1 MVARAPFSAVEAKD
15 NSVLFLSLRIAERA
29 KLFFA
34 RRREKKVATAV
45 KRLLVGSPK
54 KTDQAAHE
62 RLTKKTALA
71 VFSSDALSS
80 TAYATQEILLV
91 LAVAAAYG
99 QANTFN
105 YVIPISLGIAAL
117 LGIVAVSYRQT
128 IFAYPS
134 GGGAYIVAK
143 DNLGTYPGLIAAAA
157 LLVDYVLT
165 VSVSVSAGVSAVT
178 SAAQDTSLYWIHN
191 HKIAVGLI
199 FIAFIAVA
207 NLRGVRE
214 SGALFAV
221 PTYAFLVSFLFM
233 IGYGFFH
240 YFIFGGA
247 ATHPGEQLKLAEG
260 YSPQPITLFLIL
272 GAFSNGCS
280 ALTGIEAISNGVPA
294 FKSPEAKNAA
304 RTLVMMAI
312 LLTIMFLGT
321 SVMAY
326 LYGVHPSEK
335 ETVISQFARIMF
347 TGPMAWFYYVVQVT
361 TTLILVLAANTSF
374 ADFPRLS
381 SLLARDRFLP
391 RQFAN
396 RGDRLVFSNGIL
408 ILALFSSL
416 LVIAFGADENRLIPL
431 YAVGVFLSF
440 TLSQAGMVRHW
451 LRERKLMQGMT
462 AANVAGKVVEAEDS
476 SASVKPV
483 PDLHLAT
490 ANIHASVESQRA
502 LEADRPEASHWKKSI
517 AVNALGAVATFV
529 VLVVFII
536 TKFLHGAWVVVLLI
550 PLLVLLFR
558 AIYLHYVSVAKQLTT
573 EGLDELLPF
582 KHIVVVPISGIHRG
596 VIGALRYAKAISD
609 ENVRAVYVDID
620 EEATRKLREKWE
632 QWGAGIRLVILPSPY
647 RSLVR
652 PLLRY
657 LKRLRKEGGM
667 EVITVVLPEFVPAR
681 WWQHLL
687 HNQSSLLL
695 KGALLFRRG
704 IVVTSIPYHLES

>member
-1 MVARAPFSAVEAKD
+1 MA
-15 NSVLFLSLRIAERA
+15 NTL
-29 KLFFA
+29 
-34 RRREKKVATAV
+34 

-54 KTDQAAHE
+54 RTEQMAHE
-62 RLTKKTALA
+62 RLPKKTALA

-91 LAVAAAYG
+91 LAVAVAWG
-99 QANTFN
+99 QQHGGGAEAFR
-105 YVIPISLGIAAL
+105 YVIPVSLAIGAL
-117 LGIVAVSYRQT
+117 LVIVAISYRQT

-143 DNLGTYPGLIAAAA
+143 DNLGTSAGLFAGGA

-165 VSVSVSAGVSAVT
+165 VSVSVSAGVSAIT
-178 SAAQDTSLYWIHN
+178 SAAQGTRFDWLHE
-191 HKIAVGLI
+191 HKIALGLF

-214 SGALFAV
+214 SGSLFAV

-233 IGYGFFH
+233 LGYGFVH
-240 YFIFGGA
+240 YFVIGGA
-247 ATHPGEQLKLAEG
+247 APDPGEGLKLAEG
-260 YSPQPITLFLIL
+260 YAAQPVTLFLLL

-294 FKSPEAKNAA
+294 FEKPESRNAA
-304 RTLVMMAI
+304 TTLVWMAA
-312 LLTIMFLGT
+312 LLTVMFLGT

-326 LYGVHPSEK
+326 LYHVHPSEK

-347 TGPMAWFYYVVQVT
+347 TGPMGWFYYVLQAT
-361 TTLILVLAANTSF
+361 TTAILVLAANTSF

-396 RGDRLVFSNGIL
+396 RGDRLVFSNGVI
-408 ILALFSSL
+408 ILAIFSGV

-451 LRERKLMQGMT
+451 WRERAMLNAGQT
-462 AANVAGKVVEAEDS
+462 PREAATENTTVNARGGAGGRVAPLPDLQLAAAGIHATEDARRALAADAP
-476 SASVKPV
+476 SAS
-483 PDLHLAT
+483 
-490 ANIHASVESQRA
+490 QWR
-502 LEADRPEASHWKKSI
+502 KSI
-517 AVNALGAVATFV
+517 VINALGAAATFV
-529 VLVVFII
+529 VLVVFVV
-536 TKFLHGAWVVVLLI
+536 TKFMHGAWVVVALV
-550 PLLVLLFR
+550 PVLVLMFR
-558 AIYLHYVSVAKQLTT
+558 SIHSHYVSVAHQLTT
-573 EGLDELLPF
+573 EGLEPIRPIR
-582 KHIVVVPISGIHRG
+582 HTVVVPISGIHRG
-596 VIGALRYAKAISD
+596 VIGALEYARAISGG
-609 ENVRAVYVDID
+609 NVRAVYIDID
-620 EEATRKLREKWE
+620 AEATKKLTEKWE
-632 QWGAGIRLVILPSPY
+632 QWGAGIKLVVLPSPY
-647 RSLVR
+647 RSLIR

-657 LKRLRKEGGM
+657 LHRLRTQGNVEI
-667 EVITVVLPEFVPAR
+667 VTVVLPEFVPAR

-695 KGALLFRRG
+695 KGALLFKRG
-704 IVVTSIPYHLES
+704 IIVTSVPYHLEK